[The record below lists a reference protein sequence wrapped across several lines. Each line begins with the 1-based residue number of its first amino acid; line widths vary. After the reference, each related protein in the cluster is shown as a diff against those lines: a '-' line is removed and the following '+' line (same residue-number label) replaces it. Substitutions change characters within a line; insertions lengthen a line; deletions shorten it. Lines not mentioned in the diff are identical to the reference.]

1 MEQLLDP
8 LLIVALALNFV
19 ALGVSRIRSVIN
31 AVALQGVLLGAC
43 PLLAHPAMREALRE
57 GNVLQHEV
65 LRGVGL
71 MVVIVGLKGV
81 LIPVFLVRAMR
92 EANIQHEV
100 WPVVSCMSSLL
111 LGAVGTGLAL
121 VFSSTLPL
129 AEKHAGQLIVP
140 ASFATV
146 WAGFLLLTTRQKAI
160 MQVLG
165 YLLLENGIFLF
176 GLLLL
181 DVMPFLVEVGVL
193 LDLFTGVFV
202 MGIIIHHISRKF
214 DSIST
219 EHLTELKE

>member
-1 MEQLLDP
+1 VIQFLDP

-19 ALGVSRIRSVIN
+19 ALGVSRIRGVID
-31 AVALQGVLLGAC
+31 AVALQGVLLGVF
-43 PLLAHPAMREALRE
+43 PLFVQPEI
-57 GNVLQHEV
+57 G
-65 LRGVGL
+65 LRGL
-71 MVVIVGLKGV
+71 LLIVVAVGLKGFV
-81 LIPVFLVRAMR
+81 IPGFLVHAMR

-100 WPVVSCMSSLL
+100 NPVVNYMSSLL
-111 LGAVGTGLAL
+111 LGAAGTGLAM

-129 AEKHAGQLIVP
+129 TDQHAGLLVVP
-140 ASFATV
+140 ASLATV
-146 WAGFLLLTTRQKAI
+146 WTGFLLLTTRRKAI

-181 DVMPFLVEVGVL
+181 EAMPFLVELGVL

-202 MGIIIHHISRKF
+202 MGIIIHHISREF
-214 DSIST
+214 ASIST